1 MKKAKESKD
10 SNQGLFGGA
19 NKIQNDSIANDT
31 REDEQESLISGDD
44 TKSYKKDYDIDF

>member
-1 MKKAKESKD
+1 MKKAKESKH
-10 SNQGLFGGA
+10 SNVDLFSGA

-44 TKSYKKDYDIDF
+44 TKSYKKDYDIDV

>member
-10 SNQGLFGGA
+10 SNQGLFGGT

-31 REDEQESLISGDD
+31 REDEQESLMSGDD
-44 TKSYKKDYDIDF
+44 TKSYKKDYDINV